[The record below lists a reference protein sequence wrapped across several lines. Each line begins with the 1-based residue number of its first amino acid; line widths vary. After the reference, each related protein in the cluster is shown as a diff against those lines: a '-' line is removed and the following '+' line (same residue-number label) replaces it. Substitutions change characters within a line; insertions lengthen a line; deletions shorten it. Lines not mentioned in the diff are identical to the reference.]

1 MRKPRP
7 GWKMCNVQLE
17 ILEAEMTKKMHI
29 VINPA
34 SGQPQ
39 PILNQ
44 INDVFYPADVE
55 WDVSITQKSGD
66 AARFARQAIA
76 EGAEVV
82 GAYGGDGTVMEVAQA
97 VQGGA
102 IPMAILPGGT
112 ANLMS
117 VELGIPKDLTKAA
130 QIMVDPDSVIRHV
143 DMGQV
148 GEQRFMLRVG
158 MGFAGEKVKLAD
170 RELKD
175 KWGILA
181 YSIAGLKALETVPV
195 AHYRIS
201 VDGVEYQTD
210 GKTCLI
216 DNAGN
221 MGMQGMTPSK
231 TIDISDGLLDV
242 IIVRDAKVGSWIALG
257 RSMHGREEPGAVKHW
272 QGREIKIECDPP
284 QTVQGDGEI
293 WGQTPIAAKVLPG
306 VLPVLTNPDSQ
317 KTKKG
322 ETQ

>member
-1 MRKPRP
+1 
-7 GWKMCNVQLE
+7 L
-17 ILEAEMTKKMHI
+17 LKKIHI
-29 VINPA
+29 IINPA

-44 INDVFYPADVE
+44 LNDIFHPAEVE
-55 WDVSITQKSGD
+55 WGISITQKSGD
-66 AARFARQAIA
+66 AARFARHAITD
-76 EGAEVV
+76 GAEVV
-82 GAYGGDGTVMEVAQA
+82 GAYGGDGTVMEVAA
-97 VQGGA
+97 VVQGGD

-117 VELGIPKDLTKAA
+117 VELGIPKDLTEAA
-130 QIMVDPDSVIRHV
+130 QIMIDPDSVVRRI

-148 GEQRFMLRVG
+148 GEKQFMLRVG
-158 MGFAGEKVKLAD
+158 IGFAGEKVKLAD

-181 YSIAGLKALETVPV
+181 YSIAGLKALETSPV
-195 AHYRIS
+195 AHYRIV
-201 VDGVEYQTD
+201 VDGVEYETD

-221 MGMQGMTPSK
+221 MGMQGVTPSK
-231 TIDISDGLLDV
+231 SINISDGLLDV
-242 IIVRDAKVGSWIALG
+242 IIMRDASVGSLVALG
-257 RSMHGREEPGAVKHW
+257 ESMRGREKPGAVKHW

-293 WGQTPIAAKVLPG
+293 WDPTPVSAKVLPG
-306 VLPVLTNPDSQ
+306 VLPVMTTPEKQ
-317 KTKKG
+317 KT
-322 ETQ
+322 

>member
-1 MRKPRP
+1 
-7 GWKMCNVQLE
+7 
-17 ILEAEMTKKMHI
+17 MTKKVHI

-44 INDVFYPADVE
+44 INDVFFSAGIQ
-55 WDVSITQKSGD
+55 WSVSLTQKSGD
-66 AARFARQAIA
+66 ATRFARQAIA
-76 EGAEVV
+76 DGAEIV
-82 GAYGGDGTVMEVAQA
+82 GAYGGDGTVMEVAEA
-97 VQGGA
+97 VQGGD

-130 QIMVDPDSVIRHV
+130 QIMIDTDSVIRKI

-158 MGFAGEKVKLAD
+158 IGFAGEKVKLAD
-170 RELKD
+170 RELKN

-195 AHYRIS
+195 ADYRIT
-201 VDGVEYQTD
+201 VDGNEYETD

-221 MGMQGMTPSK
+221 MGMQDKTPSK
-231 TIDISDGLLDV
+231 SISVSDGLLDV
-242 IIVRDAKVGSWIALG
+242 IIVRDAKVGSLIALG
-257 RSMHGREEPGAVKHW
+257 KSMHGHENQDALKHW
-272 QGREIKIECDPP
+272 QGHEIKIECDPP
-284 QTVQGDGEI
+284 QTVQVDGEI
-293 WGQTPIAAKVLPG
+293 WDPTPVSASVLPG
-306 VLPVLTNPDSQ
+306 VLPVLIPSDNA
-317 KTKKG
+317 KK
-322 ETQ
+322 

>member
-1 MRKPRP
+1 
-7 GWKMCNVQLE
+7 
-17 ILEAEMTKKMHI
+17 MTKKIHV

-44 INDVFYPADVE
+44 INDVFYPAGVQ
-55 WDVSITQKSGD
+55 WGVSITRESGD
-66 AARFARQAIA
+66 ATRFAHQAIA
-76 EGAEVV
+76 DGADVV

-97 VQGGA
+97 VQGGD

-130 QIMVDPDSVIRHV
+130 QIAIDPNSVVRRV
-143 DMGQV
+143 DMGQT
-148 GEQRFMLRVG
+148 GEQLFMLRVG
-158 MGFAGEKVKLAD
+158 IGFAGEKVKLAD

-195 AHYRIS
+195 ANYRIT
-201 VDGVEYQTD
+201 VDGEEYETE

-221 MGMQGMTPSK
+221 IGVQGMSPSK
-231 TIDISDGLLDV
+231 DMSVSDGLLDV
-242 IIVRDAKVGSWIALG
+242 IVVRDSSVGSLLAVGGQVLG
-257 RSMHGREEPGAVKHW
+257 RDATQTLSNTGRDARSASNATHRRPSRVTVKTGA
-272 QGREIKIECDPP
+272 I
-284 QTVQGDGEI
+284 
-293 WGQTPIAAKVLPG
+293 LP
-306 VLPVLTNPDSQ
+306 LQPKCCQAFCRSWFPRLSQ
-317 KTKKG
+317 RKNRR
-322 ETQ
+322 

>member
-1 MRKPRP
+1 
-7 GWKMCNVQLE
+7 
-17 ILEAEMTKKMHI
+17 MTKKIHV

-44 INDVFYPADVE
+44 INDVFYPAGVL
-55 WDVSITQKSGD
+55 WGVSITRKSGD
-66 AARFARQAIA
+66 ATRFAHQAIA
-76 EGAEVV
+76 DGAEVV
-82 GAYGGDGTVMEVAQA
+82 GAYGGDGTVMEVAEA
-97 VQGGA
+97 VQGGQ

-130 QIMVDPDSVIRHV
+130 QIAIDPNSVVRRV
-143 DMGQV
+143 DMGQT
-148 GEQRFMLRVG
+148 GEQLFMLRVG
-158 MGFAGEKVKLAD
+158 IGFAGEKVKLAD

-175 KWGILA
+175 KWGVLA

-195 AHYRIS
+195 ANYRIT
-201 VDGVEYQTD
+201 VDGEEYETE

-221 MGMQGMTPSK
+221 IGVQGMSPSK
-231 TIDISDGLLDV
+231 DMSVSDGLLDV
-242 IIVRDAKVGSWIALG
+242 IVVHDSSVGSLLAVGGQVLGRDASPDKI
-257 RSMHGREEPGAVKHW
+257 KHW
-272 QGREIKIECDPP
+272 QGREIRVECDPP

-293 WGQTPIAAKVLPG
+293 WGETPVSARVLPG
-306 VLPVLTNPDSQ
+306 VLPILTPPVEPKS
-317 KTKKG
+317 
-322 ETQ
+322 

>member
-1 MRKPRP
+1 M
-7 GWKMCNVQLE
+7 
-17 ILEAEMTKKMHI
+17 AKKVHI

-44 INDVFYPADVE
+44 INDVFYPAGVDWE
-55 WDVSITQKSGD
+55 VSLTQKSGD
-66 AARFARQAIA
+66 ATRFARQAIA
-76 EGAEVV
+76 DGAEIV

-97 VQGGA
+97 VQDGD

-117 VELGIPKDLTKAA
+117 VELGIPKDLTQAA
-130 QIMVDPDSVIRHV
+130 QIIVDPGSVVRYV

-148 GEQRFMLRVG
+148 GNQRFMLRVG
-158 MGFAGEKVKLAD
+158 IGFAGEKVKIAD

-181 YSIAGLKALETVPV
+181 YSIAGLKALKTTPV
-195 AHYRIS
+195 AQYHIT
-201 VDGVEYQTD
+201 VDGAEYETD

-221 MGMQGMTPSK
+221 MGTQRVTAAKS
-231 TIDISDGLLDV
+231 ISVSDGLLDV
-242 IIVRDAKVGSWIALG
+242 IVVRDASVGSWIAVGDQILG
-257 RSMHGREEPGAVKHW
+257 RKSNPEDVKHW

-293 WGQTPIAAKVLPG
+293 WDPTPVSAKVLPG
-306 VLPVLTNPDSQ
+306 VLPVLTSTGEP
-317 KTKKG
+317 KT
-322 ETQ
+322 

>member
-1 MRKPRP
+1 M
-7 GWKMCNVQLE
+7 
-17 ILEAEMTKKMHI
+17 AKKVHI

-44 INDVFYPADVE
+44 INDVFYPAGVD
-55 WDVSITQKSGD
+55 WDVSLTQKSGD
-66 AARFARQAIA
+66 ATRFARQAITD
-76 EGAEVV
+76 GAEIV

-97 VQGGA
+97 VQDGD

-117 VELGIPKDLTKAA
+117 VELGIPKDLTQAA
-130 QIMVDPDSVIRHV
+130 QIIVDPGSVVRYV

-148 GEQRFMLRVG
+148 GNQRFMLRVG
-158 MGFAGEKVKLAD
+158 IGFAGDKVKIAD

-181 YSIAGLKALETVPV
+181 YSIAGLKALKTTPV
-195 AHYRIS
+195 AQYHIT
-201 VDGVEYQTD
+201 VDGAEYETD

-221 MGMQGMTPSK
+221 MGTQRVTAAKS
-231 TIDISDGLLDV
+231 ISVSDGLLDV
-242 IIVRDAKVGSWIALG
+242 IVVRDASVGSWIAVGDQILG
-257 RSMHGREEPGAVKHW
+257 RKSNPEDVKHW

-293 WGQTPIAAKVLPG
+293 WDPTPVSATVLPG
-306 VLPVLTNPDSQ
+306 VLPVLTSTGEP
-317 KTKKG
+317 KT
-322 ETQ
+322 